1 MEKKVVTNAVMF
13 NHYFGINHTEITN
26 DFWDKEFEL
35 PSDKKD
41 YYDTQIAYSNRT
53 KSDNCSR
60 LDKAL

>member
-35 PSDKKD
+35 PSYKKD
-41 YYDTQIAYSNRT
+41 Y
-53 KSDNCSR
+53 
-60 LDKAL
+60 